1 MIDDAVKQK
10 VRKFLQ
16 EEGYADAVADKL
28 MAGGYQS
35 ARDELAKEAM
45 RELIKAQCSGQMLV
59 KMDVEEI
66 SSLAYQQADSML
78 LRKALLH

>member
-16 EEGYADAVADKL
+16 DEGYGNAVADTLLSDHK
-28 MAGGYQS
+28 A
-35 ARDELAKEAM
+35 ARDEFAKEAM
-45 RELIKAQCSGQMLV
+45 RELIRAQCSGQMLV

-66 SSLAYQQADSML
+66 SQLAYQQADSML
-78 LRKALLH
+78 LRKALVH